1 MASRLLLAAFS
12 GPRFALPLLILGGV
26 TISFSGIFV
35 RLSEVGPSATG
46 FYRMILALP
55 LLWLWQALEQRHAET
70 PPPVP
75 ASRGDWWMLVLPGL
89 FLGAD
94 LVVWHWGLTMTSVAN
109 ATVLGNSAPI
119 FVTLAGWLFF
129 HERFGARFLAGLAL
143 SIAGTMLLVGS
154 SAGLGEINLLGDG
167 LGVLAGLLYA
177 AYLLSLKSVRAR
189 FTTARVMTASALS
202 ASALCLVAALVAGED
217 ILIASFAGLAV
228 VLGLAWLSHVTGQ
241 SLIAWAMAH
250 LPASFSSI
258 TLLVNPLA
266 TTLLAWLILGE
277 ALEPLQA
284 AGGAVLLFGILLA
297 RSDRSRF
304 APAAPKQTPA
314 PKRPPADSGPAA

>member
-1 MASRLLLAAFS
+1 MVSRLLLSAFS

-70 PPPVP
+70 PPPRP
-75 ASRGDWWMLVLPGL
+75 ASRGDWWRLVLPGFL
-89 FLGAD
+89 LGAD

-119 FVTLAGWLFF
+119 FVTLAGWLFLG
-129 HERFGARFLAGLAL
+129 ERFGGRFLAGLAL
-143 SIAGTMLLVGS
+143 SIAGTFLLVGS
-154 SAGLGEINLLGDG
+154 SAGLGEINLVGDG
-167 LGVLAGLLYA
+167 LGVLAGVLYA
-177 AYLLSLKSVRAR
+177 AYLLTLKSVRAR

-202 ASALCLVAALVAGED
+202 ASALCLVAALIGGET
-217 ILIASFAGLAV
+217 ILITSFAGLAV
-228 VLGLAWLSHVTGQ
+228 VLALAWISHVTGQ
-241 SLIAWAMAH
+241 SLIAWALAH

-258 TLLVNPLA
+258 TLLINPLM

-297 RSDRSRF
+297 RMDKSRF
-304 APAAPKQTPA
+304 APSARKPTPA
-314 PKRPPADSGPAA
+314 A